1 MSGFEVQW
9 IRFQREVEKNEERV
23 VDGTWSDRVRGTA
36 VRRKSTHTTTWRSPV
51 ETMSSTRQLLL
62 STDEEV

>member
-23 VDGTWSDRVRGTA
+23 VDVTWSDRVRGTA
-36 VRRKSTHTTTWRSPV
+36 VGGKSTHTSATT
-51 ETMSSTRQLLL
+51 
-62 STDEEV
+62 